1 MVVHDVGQVIGWKLV
16 GSFPQDFVVQGVG
29 LNLHLSSD
37 EIVHLYGLAFR
48 NLEADGPGVCS
59 LDEFL
64 YLVCREG
71 KGVFQSFSALVV
83 VDECLFVSLCFG
95 PELGEFFCRVKGVVG
110 IAVFHELL
118 GILAVERL
126 ALTLAIWG
134 VRVLFA
140 FFRSDSIC
148 NLFVCRYV
156 FSVAAFNNFDSLVRN
171 YAAPGQ
177 RFQDIFFGSW
187 NKSLRISILYSE
199 DELSS
204 ILFCKKV
211 IIESRPYAAHVEGAG
226 WTWCEP
232 YSCLSFHI
240 VFFMLCLFWALVLNS
255 SACLC

>member
-1 MVVHDVGQVIGWKLV
+1 MSESRHGVFPSEGLVEEVVERKARQPFCSSDDFRDFHQMIVHDVGQVIGRKLV
-16 GSFPQDFVVQGVG
+16 GGFPEDFVVQGVC
-29 LNLHLSSD
+29 LNFHISAD
-37 EIVHLYGLAFR
+37 EVVHLYGLAFR
-48 NLEADGPGVCS
+48 NLEADGPGVCC

-71 KGVFQSFSALVV
+71 KGVFQSLSALVV
-83 VDECLFVSLCFG
+83 VDECLLVSLSFS
-95 PELGEFFCRVKGVVG
+95 PELGEFFCGVKGIVG

-156 FSVAAFNNFDSLVRN
+156 FSVAAFNNLDSLVRN

-177 RFQDIFFGSW
+177 RFQDVFFSSG
-187 NKSLRISILYSE
+187 NKSLRIRIFYS
-199 DELSS
+199 
-204 ILFCKKV
+204 
-211 IIESRPYAAHVEGAG
+211 
-226 WTWCEP
+226 
-232 YSCLSFHI
+232 
-240 VFFMLCLFWALVLNS
+240 
-255 SACLC
+255 